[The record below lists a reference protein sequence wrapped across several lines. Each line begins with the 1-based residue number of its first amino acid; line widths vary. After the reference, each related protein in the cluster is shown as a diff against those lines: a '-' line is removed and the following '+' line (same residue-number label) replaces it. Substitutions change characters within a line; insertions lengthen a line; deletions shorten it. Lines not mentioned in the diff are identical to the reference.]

1 MDSHSRRSSWIAYD
15 EEILEAVAPQEPQL
29 ERGTS
34 KITLTGD
41 YREMAKE
48 VARERVVRA
57 GYRLAETIKVVVG
70 N

>member
-1 MDSHSRRSSWIAYD
+1 MQG
-15 EEILEAVAPQEPQL
+15 EETL